1 MRKITFILSLV
12 AAVVLISML
21 FGSAS
26 FAKEHPDKTT
36 KRDWSRALH
45 KPTDEP
51 RYQILNINNLWT
63 WMESNGESNHSPD
76 GDNGTYYPR
85 GTAWLI
91 YKDGIMWGGKCY
103 TDEAMTSGAPY
114 DQIIRVGGSHYDPGV
129 REGHVIGMGAT
140 AAPSDPANA
149 RIYRIRRDY
158 ASMDPEELK
167 RDAAEYNETGVD
179 QVSQAEI
186 DEIYAWYER
195 DWTEWPVDLGAP
207 FIDRNGNGVYDP
219 PPPFSATFTVDSLIA
234 GGYDEPG
241 LAGADPNS
249 PANQVLWTV
258 YNDLDREQCLQLQGS
273 EPVGLELQTT
283 VWGYKRTDPLGNL
296 YFRKIRLINKGG
308 VDVDGSGT
316 LGSFWIDSMYVAQ
329 WSDPDLG
336 VAGDD
341 LLGCDTLLSM
351 GYVYNGNANDNE
363 FVKFSLPPPAAG
375 YDFLQGPAVPSP
387 GDRAVFDLKYRD
399 DFKNLGMTSFSWFS
413 AGSPISD
420 PPEGDY
426 VRGTLRWYKM
436 LRGYVPLDGPLDF
449 YPFPTGVEPN
459 RFPYSGDPIKGS
471 GLLDG
476 EGQPWSFA
484 PGDRR
489 LNCSTGPFT
498 LAPGDTQEVVVAV
511 VCGLGADRLSS
522 VAVMKFNDRFA
533 QNTYDALF
541 QVSSP
546 PKSPRV
552 TAVELDGK
560 VILEWGSDMTNVKD
574 IEATVNEPGGFVF
587 EGYNVYQ
594 FPTRTASVADAKRI
608 TTFDLPT
615 DPTVI
620 LDEQFDQASGQILS
634 LPVQYGSN
642 SGILRYFEFDQDYL
656 LDIGKIYNGQ
666 EYYLAV
672 TAYSRAT
679 VEGYLPAILESAPIV
694 LTVIPKVPFG
704 TEYEVALGD
713 TLPHTHAAG
722 GSDGAAYPI
731 IIDAS
736 KLTGHDYEV
745 TFNDLGGGE
754 TSWNLDDLTTGERL
768 IEGATNQTGDDDYL
782 FTDGFQLRVV
792 GAPLDFKSFQCVA
805 NAAGPIDPPESA
817 AAPWQGFPCPTDV
830 DPDGYPTDGQQVG
843 EGLWLI
849 HTGDN
854 GSRAAYSAFL
864 SRSPRNDDFSR
875 LIPFDWEMRF
885 TERGSYAYKGYEA
898 NEVVWVPFE
907 LWCIGMNTP
916 ADVSDDYRL
925 IPILLEDVGGT
936 INNQFDMSMWGADN
950 EHTVSGGDND
960 PYTDWVYWMQPI
972 DMAPGEAGY
981 DAYVAALDMA
991 NMVAPQAALDLVGD
1005 EVLARMVLVNWN
1017 GGSAPPF
1024 NQDLPETGT
1033 IFRLITTKPNT
1044 VTDVFKFTTIAPT
1057 VTAELQKTS
1066 ADNVGVFPNPYY
1078 AYNPAERNRL
1088 ARFVTFNNLPPE
1100 ATVRIFNLAGQLVR
1114 KIDKNDNAQF
1124 LKWDLLNHDALP
1136 VASGM
1141 YIAHI
1146 EMNMPADG
1154 SKVTKVLKL
1163 AIIQEQEVLDVY

>member
-12 AAVVLISML
+12 AAVVLVSML

-51 RYQILNINNLWT
+51 RFQILNINNLWT

-103 TDEAMTSGAPY
+103 ADEAMTTEAPY
-114 DQIIRVGGSHYDPGV
+114 SQLIRVGGSHYDPGV

-140 AAPSDPANA
+140 AAPSDPADA

-186 DEIYAWYER
+186 DEIYAWYDR

-219 PPPFSATFTVDSLIA
+219 PPPFGDDFTIDSLIA
-234 GGYDEPG
+234 GGFDEPG
-241 LAGADPNS
+241 IAGADPNS

-273 EPVGLELQTT
+273 EPIGLELQTT

-296 YFRKIRLINKGG
+296 YFRKIKLINKGG
-308 VDVDGSGT
+308 VDIDGVGT

-341 LLGCDTLLSM
+341 LLGCDTLLSI

-363 FVKFSLPPPAAG
+363 FVKFRLAPPAAG
-375 YDFLQGPAVPSP
+375 YDFLQGPAIASP

-399 DFKNLGMTSFSWFS
+399 GFKNLGMTSFSWFS

-449 YPFPTGVEPN
+449 YPFPPGADPN
-459 RFPYSGDPIKGS
+459 RFPYSGDPIKGT

-498 LAPGDTQEVVVAV
+498 LAPGDTQDVVVAV

-541 QVSSP
+541 QVPSSP
-546 PKSPRV
+546 KAPIVKV
-552 TAVELDGK
+552 AEFDGK
-560 VILEWGSDMTNVKD
+560 VILEWGSDLVRVKD
-574 IEATVNEPGGFVF
+574 TETTVNQPGGFAF

-608 TTFDLPT
+608 ATVDLPT

-642 SGILRYFEFDQDYL
+642 SGITRYFEFDRDYL

-672 TAYSRAT
+672 TAYSHAT
-679 VEGYLPAILESAPIV
+679 VPGYLPATLESAPVV
-694 LTVIPKVPFG
+694 LTVVPKVPFG
-704 TEYEVALGD
+704 AEYQVVYGD
-713 TLPHTHAAG
+713 TLAVEHESG
-722 GSDGAAYPI
+722 KSDGIITPI
-731 IIDAS
+731 VIDPTAGTGAS
-736 KLTGHDYEV
+736 YEVQFDTTGGVTTWKLWNVTDNKEILTGQSNQS
-745 TFNDLGGGE
+745 NDD
-754 TSWNLDDLTTGERL
+754 NYDI
-768 IEGATNQTGDDDYL
+768 IEGGIFLKVSGPPPGVKDYAWVSGSRFLTWSGADGLEFEGFGGALGWSSPRAYFGDGTIFIPADKLKNIEIRFANVDADGNFDPNQENVSYGYRHGRGFSGPPAKPEFAPFIINTAGTGYDYQD
-782 FTDGFQLRVV
+782 FTKSV
-792 GAPLDFKSFQCVA
+792 PLAVYD
-805 NAAGPIDPPESA
+805 I
-817 AAPWQGFPCPTDV
+817 DV
-830 DPDGYPTDGQQVG
+830 DPPRRLALAHLENNADGGLVDGKYWPPYYGDANNTSGDGPREWLWIMDADYSETPNPEYQVEIIEGPQPVMLYAAWSRRNTDPWTDDNVMQVYV
-843 EGLWLI
+843 
-849 HTGDN
+849 N
-854 GSRAAYSAFL
+854 R
-864 SRSPRNDDFSR
+864 P
-875 LIPFDWEMRF
+875 
-885 TERGSYAYKGYEA
+885 
-898 NEVVWVPFE
+898 
-907 LWCIGMNTP
+907 NTP
-916 ADVSDDYRL
+916 D
-925 IPILLEDVGGT
+925 
-936 INNQFDMSMWGADN
+936 
-950 EHTVSGGDND
+950 
-960 PYTDWVYWMQPI
+960 
-972 DMAPGEAGY
+972 
-981 DAYVAALDMA
+981 
-991 NMVAPQAALDLVGD
+991 
-1005 EVLARMVLVNWN
+1005 
-1017 GGSAPPF
+1017 
-1024 NQDLPETGT
+1024 
-1033 IFRLITTKPNT
+1033 
-1044 VTDVFKFTTIAPT
+1044 DVFRYIVPAVSK
-1057 VTAELQKTS
+1057 TAELQVESAKT
-1066 ADNVGVFPNPYY
+1066 VGVYPNPYY
-1078 AYNPAERNRL
+1078 AFNPAERNRL

-1124 LKWDLLNHDALP
+1124 LRWDLLNHDALP

-1146 EMNMPADG
+1146 EMIMPADG
-1154 SKVTKVLKL
+1154 SKVNKVLKL
-1163 AIIQEQEVLDVY
+1163 AIVQEQEVLDVY